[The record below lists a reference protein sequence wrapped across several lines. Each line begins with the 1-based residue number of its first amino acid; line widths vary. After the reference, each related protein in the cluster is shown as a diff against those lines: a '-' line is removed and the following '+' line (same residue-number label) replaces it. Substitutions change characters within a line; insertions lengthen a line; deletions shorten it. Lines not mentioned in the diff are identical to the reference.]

1 MLESSGFQVVGTAEN
16 GEKAIQ
22 IYNKFPIKPDLI
34 LMDHRMPV
42 KNGIEA
48 TKEILLINGKSKIIF
63 LSADKSVKKLAF
75 DSGAVGFLAKPFSF
89 ESLVNEI
96 KLILNA

>member
-1 MLESSGFQVVGTAEN
+1 MLESSGFKVVGTAEN

-22 IYNKFPIKPDLI
+22 IYNKLPNKPDLI

-63 LSADKSVKKLAF
+63 LSADTSVKKLAL

-89 ESLVNEI
+89 ETLVNEI
-96 KLILNA
+96 KFILSN